1 MGLERELR
9 RVLLLAEVALVRLRS
24 EMTVDVVV
32 EVLDLQEP
40 LLAELPKAAGR
51 VQD

>member
-9 RVLLLAEVALVRLRS
+9 RVLLLAEVALVRLCS

-40 LLAELPKAAGR
+40 LLAEVADVVAR
-51 VQD
+51 

>member
-40 LLAELPKAAGR
+40 LLAEVADVVAR
-51 VQD
+51 